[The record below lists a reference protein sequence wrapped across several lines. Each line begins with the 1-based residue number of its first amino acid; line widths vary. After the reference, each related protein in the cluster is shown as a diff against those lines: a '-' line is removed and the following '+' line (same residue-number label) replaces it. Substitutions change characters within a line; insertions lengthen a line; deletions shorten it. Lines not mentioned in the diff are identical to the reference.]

1 MEYRTQVQQ
10 TISKQLE
17 CIGTRETTID
27 EDGEDQLYH
36 LMKDLPDFLSYPLPA
51 RWFKKYNIA
60 PLEPTNVKDYIHSNY
75 AFKCMFAP
83 KDLDPIIID
92 KPQTDLSGNIK
103 LVKMIEPEKIE
114 VEVVSKSWCQS
125 THNSN
130 ASDQSSQS
138 GEVHLDQGQQE
149 KEKQH

>member
-1 MEYRTQVQQ
+1 MEDKE

-17 CIGTRETTID
+17 CINIRETTID

-75 AFKCMFAP
+75 AYKCMFAP

-103 LVKMIEPEKIE
+103 LVKMVEPEPIE
-114 VEVVSKSWCQS
+114 VEVVSKPYE
-125 THNSN
+125 TKTN
-130 ASDQSSQS
+130 DQS
-138 GEVHLDQGQQE
+138 
-149 KEKQH
+149 